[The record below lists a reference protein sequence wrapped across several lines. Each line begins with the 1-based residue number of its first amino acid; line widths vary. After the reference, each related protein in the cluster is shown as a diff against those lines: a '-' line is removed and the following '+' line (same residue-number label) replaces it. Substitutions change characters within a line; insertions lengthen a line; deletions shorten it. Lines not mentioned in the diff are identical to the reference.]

1 MSLQSI
7 LLALSAILTVIGPIT
22 YIISI
27 ARGFSKPHRMT
38 RFIVAFVLT
47 LNFFSIL
54 AAQGNT
60 GAVVFAGISFAQALV
75 ILLMS
80 FWRGMGGASLLDF
93 ACLGIAAVGIV
104 GWKVT
109 GNPLIG
115 IWFSILADLA
125 AYIPAFVKTWK
136 HPKTESP
143 WYYGL
148 SGIAA
153 FLGLVAYKIDAS
165 SIFQIYIAVCC
176 IVMIGLIYRKSFEL
190 KVAVKKA
197 KFYL

>member
-1 MSLQSI
+1 MSYQAI
-7 LLALSAILTVIGPIT
+7 LLAQSAIFTVIGPIT
-22 YIISI
+22 YIVSI
-27 ARGFSKPHRMT
+27 ARGYSKPHRMT

-104 GWKVT
+104 GWKIT
-109 GNPLIG
+109 GNPLMG
-115 IWFSILADLA
+115 VCFSILADLA
-125 AYIPAFVKTWK
+125 AYIPAFVKTWN

-143 WYYGL
+143 WYYAM
-148 SGIAA
+148 SGVAA
-153 FLGLVAYKIDAS
+153 CLGLIAYRLDSS
-165 SIFQIYIAVCC
+165 SIFQIYIALCC
-176 IVMIGLIYRKSFEL
+176 IIMIGLIYRKSL
-190 KVAVKKA
+190 VVKVAVRKVKS
-197 KFYL
+197 